1 MAKAKAAAA
10 APDDDYNF
18 GISFSCQ
25 SLSALPGSVLH
36 LKLQNLQGVQSP
48 LPNEFWRALPRAER
62 LPVFLVEAFGRSKQ
76 ALQRTRIRL
85 RDAFE
90 QPGWSLP
97 GLTLRD
103 RLLSHR
109 RCWSGWGSNRGI
121 LPLSW
126 ETNPAPHG
134 TLTAPSFTVRTRTIP
149 LAQLFSGFDPDAAK
163 VVLIGE
169 SGVGKT
175 NLLSRFT
182 RNEFNHDSR
191 TTIGVEF
198 STRTI
203 LVGDALVKAQIWDT
217 AGLERYRAITSA
229 YYRGAVG
236 ALLVFDITK
245 HQTYDVVER
254 WLKELYDHAEAT
266 IVVMLVGNKTDL
278 AQAREVP
285 TDEAKM
291 YAENNGLLFVE
302 TSALDSTNV
311 ELAFETILRDIFN
324 KVQKQK
330 QKSPL
335 DNKISLSTENPNA
348 ASSSAAAEQKKACCM
363 NL

>member
-1 MAKAKAAAA
+1 MGTSEE
-10 APDDDYNF
+10 DYNF
-18 GISFSCQ
+18 
-25 SLSALPGSVLH
+25 
-36 LKLQNLQGVQSP
+36 
-48 LPNEFWRALPRAER
+48 
-62 LPVFLVEAFGRSKQ
+62 VF
-76 ALQRTRIRL
+76 
-85 RDAFE
+85 
-90 QPGWSLP
+90 
-97 GLTLRD
+97 
-103 RLLSHR
+103 
-109 RCWSGWGSNRGI
+109 
-121 LPLSW
+121 
-126 ETNPAPHG
+126 
-134 TLTAPSFTVRTRTIP
+134 
-149 LAQLFSGFDPDAAK
+149 K

-182 RNEFNHDSR
+182 RNEFSHDSR

-285 TDEAKM
+285 AEEAKM

-311 ELAFETILRDIFN
+311 ELAFETVLRGIFN

-335 DNKISLSTENPNA
+335 DSTVSLSAENAPA
-348 ASSSAAAEQKKACCM
+348 GSPSRPEGEKRACC
-363 NL
+363 LAL

>member
-1 MAKAKAAAA
+1 
-10 APDDDYNF
+10 
-18 GISFSCQ
+18 S
-25 SLSALPGSVLH
+25 
-36 LKLQNLQGVQSP
+36 
-48 LPNEFWRALPRAER
+48 
-62 LPVFLVEAFGRSKQ
+62 
-76 ALQRTRIRL
+76 
-85 RDAFE
+85 
-90 QPGWSLP
+90 
-97 GLTLRD
+97 
-103 RLLSHR
+103 
-109 RCWSGWGSNRGI
+109 
-121 LPLSW
+121 
-126 ETNPAPHG
+126 
-134 TLTAPSFTVRTRTIP
+134 
-149 LAQLFSGFDPDAAK
+149 

-203 LVGDALVKAQIWDT
+203 LVGDAAVKAQIWDT

-236 ALLVFDITK
+236 ALVVFDITK

-254 WLKELYDHAEAT
+254 WLKELYDHAEPG

-285 TDEAKM
+285 MEEAKM
-291 YAENNGLLFVE
+291 FADNKGLLFVE

-311 ELAFETILRDIFN
+311 EQAFETIL
-324 KVQKQK
+324 
-330 QKSPL
+330 
-335 DNKISLSTENPNA
+335 T
-348 ASSSAAAEQKKACCM
+348 
-363 NL
+363 

>member
-1 MAKAKAAAA
+1 CFFVG
-10 APDDDYNF
+10 DVY
-18 GISFSCQ
+18 
-25 SLSALPGSVLH
+25 L
-36 LKLQNLQGVQSP
+36 
-48 LPNEFWRALPRAER
+48 
-62 LPVFLVEAFGRSKQ
+62 
-76 ALQRTRIRL
+76 
-85 RDAFE
+85 
-90 QPGWSLP
+90 
-97 GLTLRD
+97 
-103 RLLSHR
+103 
-109 RCWSGWGSNRGI
+109 
-121 LPLSW
+121 
-126 ETNPAPHG
+126 
-134 TLTAPSFTVRTRTIP
+134 
-149 LAQLFSGFDPDAAK
+149 
-163 VVLIGE
+163 VLIGE

-266 IVVMLVGNKTDL
+266 IIVMLVGNKTDL
-278 AQAREVP
+278 TQAREVP
-285 TDEAKM
+285 TEEAKM
-291 YAENNGLLFVE
+291 YAENNGLLFME

-311 ELAFETILRDIFN
+311 ELAFETILRGKSSVGGTSGEAACSTTGGMMRIWGHGTHSGGMMRRLWRRGTWHVVC
-324 KVQKQK
+324 VQGGPPRWHPTRIMVPGAVHFLQQQVVPK
-330 QKSPL
+330 L
-335 DNKISLSTENPNA
+335 A
-348 ASSSAAAEQKKACCM
+348 VA
-363 NL
+363 